1 MSGIALGYGSPDKN
15 NVTKMLDKM
24 SHRGGYLSG
33 EYTNNKAVMLQ
44 NYLHADTGQAEAD
57 ATVPVTAG
65 NGLNICY
72 DGQMG
77 NAPELG
83 EKIGVK
89 SGPFFEERIMLKLY
103 RKYGPEMFDE
113 LDDAIFGFAISD
125 GDDLFIARDLLGIK
139 TLFYGRKDDTIYVAT
154 ELKALAEVTD
164 DINEF
169 PNGCYMDKEGELHA
183 FAELPKAPEV
193 TNTKEIDDICAD
205 IRAIIQKSLDS
216 RLDFHRPT
224 ASLLSGGLDSSVIAA
239 LAAPMYKKVHGE
251 KLKTFAV
258 GIGGESGD
266 VKGARVMAEHIDSD
280 HHEYIVDLEDV
291 VKILPDVIYYLE
303 NFDPSLVRSAAAN
316 FLISEHAKEHGVEVL
331 LSGEGG
337 DEVFCG
343 YMYLKDFDA
352 DELRK
357 RQVECLQFLH
367 NNASLRLDRMN
378 SCHSVRVV
386 APLISGELLNYSLGI
401 PPEYKQRPEGDK
413 KVEKWI
419 FRKAFENHLPNEITW
434 RLKQEFSQGS
444 GAAGLL
450 PGYFEDKFSDQ
461 ELKDAQAE
469 FPIVR
474 SKEELYY
481 FNLFTE
487 FFGRG
492 KAIDTVGQWC
502 CL

>member
-1 MSGIALGYGSPDKN
+1 MSGIALGYGKPEETDVQAMMDK
-15 NVTKMLDKM
+15 LP
-24 SHRGGYLSG
+24 HRGGYLSG
-33 EYTNNKAVMLQ
+33 SAKHGKVVLMQ
-44 NYLHADTGQAEAD
+44 NYLHADTGQAGKD
-57 ATVPVTAG
+57 ARVPVKDS
-65 NGLNICY
+65 NGKCICY

-83 EKIGVK
+83 KKLGLEQ
-89 SGPFFEERIMLKLY
+89 GPFFEERIVLELY
-103 RKYGPEMFDE
+103 RKHGIGMFEE
-113 LDDAIFGFAISD
+113 LGDTIFGLAISD
-125 GDDLFIARDLLGIK
+125 GEDLLVARDLLGIK
-139 TLFYGRKDDTIYVAT
+139 TLFYGKKNDTTYVAT
-154 ELKALAEVTD
+154 ELKALAAITD

-169 PNGCYMDKEGELHA
+169 PNGCYMDKSGEIKA
-183 FAELPKAPEV
+183 FGELPKAPEV
-193 TNTKEIDDICAD
+193 TNTKEIDEICAD
-205 IRAIIQKSLDS
+205 IRDIIQRSLDN

-258 GIGGESGD
+258 GIGGESSD
-266 VKGARVMAEHIDSD
+266 IKGARLMADHIDSD
-280 HHEYIVDLEDV
+280 HYEYIVPLEDV
-291 VKILPDVIYYLE
+291 IKILPDVIYYLE

-316 FLISEHAKEHGVEVL
+316 FLISEHAKQHGVEVL

-343 YMYLKDFDA
+343 YMYLKDYDA

-357 RQVECLQFLH
+357 RQVECLQYLH

-378 SCHSVRVV
+378 ESHSIRVV
-386 APLISGELLNYSLGI
+386 APLVSGELLNYSLGV
-401 PPEYKQRPEGDK
+401 PPEYKQKPEGDK

-444 GAAGLL
+444 GSAGLL
-450 PGYFEDKFSDQ
+450 PSYFEDKFSAQ
-461 ELKDAQAE
+461 ELQDAQAE
-469 FPIVR
+469 FPIIR

-481 FNLFTE
+481 FKLFTQY
-487 FFGRG
+487 FGTG
-492 KAIDTVGQWC
+492 KAVETVGQWP